1 MEKILFESATIYYFR
16 KKDLEILKRHFEVT
30 VFSKSLDPSFF
41 AESVRKI
48 MGIDIV
54 FSWFATKRALYFALL
69 SKLFRKRFILV
80 SGGNDVVEMP
90 EIGFTFGFLRRLQVK
105 TTLLLADRVLVF
117 SDSSKASIL
126 ELAPRANVETV
137 YVGAIDTGIFRP
149 DRPKEDL
156 TVTVGIVSWGNVER
170 KGLNTFV
177 KAAAYLPVEKFAVI
191 GRWEDD
197 SIDHL
202 RSMSTPNVVFAG
214 YLPLDELVEWYRRA
228 RVYVQVSLHEGFGI
242 AVAEAM
248 SCECVPVVTR
258 EGAIPEV
265 VGDTGYY
272 VPYGDPKAT
281 AEAIEKA
288 LRDEEKGKKARKRV
302 IKLFSLERREKELVN
317 VIKTLARA

>member
-1 MEKILFESATIYYFR
+1 VEKILFESATIYYFR

>member
-1 MEKILFESATIYYFR
+1 MERILFESATIYHFI

-48 MGIDIV
+48 MRIDIV

-80 SGGNDVVEMP
+80 SGGNDIVEMP

-105 TTLLLADRVLVF
+105 TTLLLTDRVLAF

-126 ELAPRANVETV
+126 ELAPRANVQTV

-156 TVTVGIVSWGNVER
+156 TVTVGVVSLGNVER

-202 RSMSTPNVVFAG
+202 RSMSTRNVVFTG
-214 YLPLDELVEWYRRA
+214 YLPLDELVKWYRRA

-242 AVAEAM
+242 AMAEAM

-302 IKLFSLERREKELVN
+302 IELFSLERREKELVN